1 MFNPFG
7 FDWFKTEY
15 DIGDFMN
22 WIWCRGGVFVEADK
36 SWETWWKH
44 QYSCLS
50 AILDIHDR
58 GFWELCGYRIC

>member
-1 MFNPFG
+1 MSFFVFNPSG

-36 SWETWWKH
+36 SWETWWYEEQDH
-44 QYSCLS
+44 LRTTCL
-50 AILDIHDR
+50 
-58 GFWELCGYRIC
+58 